1 MNVFFEEDGDFKVGT
16 VLADNNSSLQVET
29 QHGKRAKIKAA
40 NVLVRFQHGSLSQF
54 MGDSQKI
61 AEGIDPAFLWEC
73 CGEAEFSFEQLAS
86 EYFGR
91 QPRPEEQAALLLRLH
106 ATPTHFYKKGKGRY
120 KSAPADALKAAL
132 ASIERKKKQAE
143 QQARYFGQLTR
154 FELPEEFR
162 SVLKDLLYQPDKS
175 SIEYKALEQASAQT
189 RLSVPKLLEKCGALP
204 SSHDFHFGR
213 FLFEYFPRGP
223 EFSENLSTTEP
234 EALELSTV
242 TAFSI
247 DDAETTE
254 IDDAFS
260 VSRLDNGNWQIG
272 IHIAAPALG
281 LPVGSALDAEAAK
294 RLSTVYFPGDKITML
309 PGAAIERF
317 TLAEGRE
324 SVALSMYVELTPALE
339 IVGNRSVAERISVAA
354 NLRHATLEAEFNE
367 ERITAGHT
375 AFAHGSELM
384 LLWKFAVQLEKS
396 RGKVEPG
403 TGRADYNFYVDNDR
417 VSIVERKRGSPIDKV
432 VSELMILVNTEW
444 GRQLALNEIPA
455 LYRVQ
460 GNGKVKMSTVPAAH
474 QGLGVAQYI
483 WASSPLRRY
492 ADLVNQR
499 QLLALFRN
507 EDPPYPPKDERLL
520 VILRDFELA
529 YDAYAEFQRNM
540 ERYWCLRWLLQEGVE
555 LAGAV
560 VLRDDLV
567 RLDRIPFVTRVP
579 SVPQLAPG
587 SRIELALSGID
598 LLEVSLHCEFTR
610 RLDVDPQ

>member
-162 SVLKDLLYQPDKS
+162 SVLKDLLYQPDKN

-189 RLSVPKLLEKCGALP
+189 RLSVPKLLEKSGALP

-223 EFSENLSTTEP
+223 EFSENLSATEP

-375 AFAHGSELM
+375 AFAHGSELT

>member
-40 NVLVRFQHGSLSQF
+40 NVLVRFQHVSLSQF
-54 MGDSQKI
+54 MGDAQKI
-61 AEGIDPAFLWEC
+61 AEEIDPAFLWEC
-73 CGEAEFSFEQLAS
+73 CGESEFSFEQLGS

-91 QPRPEEQAALLLRLH
+91 QSRPEEQAALLMRLH

-120 KSAPADALKAAL
+120 KAAPADALKAAL
-132 ASIERKKKQAE
+132 ASIERKRKQAE
-143 QQARYFGQLTR
+143 QQARYFGQLAR

-162 SVLKDLLYQPDKS
+162 PVLAELLYEPDKN

-189 RLSVPKLLEKCGALP
+189 RLSFPKLLEKCGALP
-204 SSHDFHFGR
+204 SSHDYHFGR
-213 FLFEYFPRGP
+213 FLFEYFPRGTG
-223 EFSENLSTTEP
+223 FAGNLRAAEP
-234 EALELSTV
+234 GLLEPSAV
-242 TAFSI
+242 AAFSI

-260 VSRLDNGNWQIG
+260 VTRLDGGNWQVG

-281 LPVGSALDAEAAK
+281 MPVGSALDAEAAK
-294 RLSTVYFPGDKITML
+294 RLSTVYFPGNKITML
-309 PGAAIERF
+309 PEAVIERF

-324 SVALSMYVELTPALE
+324 CPALSMYVELTPALE
-339 IVGNRSVAERISVAA
+339 IVGNRSVAERVRVAA

-367 ERITAGHT
+367 ERIAAGHT
-375 AFAHGSELM
+375 AFPHGGELM
-384 LLWKFAVQLEKS
+384 VLWNFAVQLEKS
-396 RGKVEPG
+396 RGKDEPG
-403 TGRADYNFYVDNDR
+403 TGRADYNFYVENDR

-444 GRQLALNEIPA
+444 GRQLALNDIPA

-474 QGLGVAQYI
+474 QGLGVAQYV

-540 ERYWCLRWLLQEGVE
+540 ERYWCLRWLLQEGTE

-567 RLDRIPFVTRVP
+567 RLDRIPLVTRVP
-579 SVPQLAPG
+579 SVPQLPPG
-587 SRIELALSGID
+587 SRIEVALSGID
-598 LLEVSLHCEFTR
+598 LLEASLHCEFKR
-610 RLDVDPQ
+610 RLDVEPQ